1 VTSRRHLPP
10 SLSLGGQSGRDLNW
24 IHPSPQL
31 ISTRSSL
38 SDFAPT
44 KRTHWGSSMTQHCT
58 IMGLNCLSSPLSF
71 ELGVMATSARPCT
84 TTAPRFNTFSLTPV
98 VSKWTCRSPSS
109 LNLSSIF
116 RLITQ
121 RSDITLVSSLCSRCA
136 ATQRS
141 VRVAT
146 NMVYTRISHRFRHMH
161 CLKNLAT
168 GRRPLLPF
176 FPFSIGVRPASGPI
190 KQSRLII
197 ALHRLAL
204 LNRIDTGGLTSKAS
218 CRRSRLH
225 LLVATADGST
235 QCHRPRWASSTDS
248 ARPSRPLLRASR
260 IDAMPSLSLCETSSS
275 CRPQPTVGTSSL
287 SSARLRSA

>member
-1 VTSRRHLPP
+1 
-10 SLSLGGQSGRDLNW
+10 
-24 IHPSPQL
+24 
-31 ISTRSSL
+31 
-38 SDFAPT
+38 
-44 KRTHWGSSMTQHCT
+44 
-58 IMGLNCLSSPLSF
+58 
-71 ELGVMATSARPCT
+71 MATSARPCT

-204 LNRIDTGGLTSKAS
+204 LNRIDTVNAPGVENIISGSCMSTS
-218 CRRSRLH
+218 CRCTTLSGAIH
-225 LLVATADGST
+225 S
-235 QCHRPRWASSTDS
+235 HRVLSPA
-248 ARPSRPLLRASR
+248 LLRRTYPFPNCGCVSLPGELQPCSTLSP
-260 IDAMPSLSLCETSSS
+260 AMALLSAPITVAMEGSSS
-275 CRPQPTVGTSSL
+275 HGDHL
-287 SSARLRSA
+287 SFP